1 MTSQVC
7 LSFDVTGWDFAELEQ
22 RTLVGVFLPCC
33 FWPGYV
39 CCLYYTFAVGV
50 SCPADVCTRVGGS
63 RWRRANQLEKSGPPN
78 HKYIILIKSK
88 LDHLVNNFTSKLW
101 CRHVVQW
108 PTFLQAFENLKVLD
122 GFGLNYFLCAHPH
135 YDFCQAACE
144 TGLVR
149 GTF

>member
-1 MTSQVC
+1 MLFLAGLCV
-7 LSFDVTGWDFAELEQ
+7 L
-22 RTLVGVFLPCC
+22 LVLYICC
-33 FWPGYV
+33 WSIM
-39 CCLYYTFAVGV
+39 
-50 SCPADVCTRVGGS
+50 SCRRTRVGGS